1 MRGCR
6 LLEHAV
12 ISCGWP
18 VCLSRYPALAAAATT
33 HKVPCDFVASNT
45 LLRTQVPRQ
54 FSCCISKQFTAV
66 THARWLGRPAG
77 PAQGLSWT
85 GLTCSMLQLSL
96 VVGRELAAALNAA
109 VGPVAGAAA
118 GQRSQRCRR
127 SPSPTPCSHR
137 YARQRAAAL
146 AAAVGTRVHGGE
158 FSAQSSWAGPLCMFG
173 RSPSHVGLSHLCA
186 LRRWSTWSAC
196 RRTS

>member
-12 ISCGWP
+12 IGCGWP
-18 VCLSRYPALAAAATT
+18 ACLSRYPALAAAATT
-33 HKVPCDFVASNT
+33 RKVPCDFVASNIR
-45 LLRTQVPRQ
+45 LCAQVSRQ
-54 FSCCISKQFTAV
+54 FSCFISKRFTAV
-66 THARWLGRPAG
+66 THGVGHDPAG

-96 VVGRELAAALNAA
+96 VVGRELAAAVNAA
-109 VGPVAGAAA
+109 LGPVARAAA

-137 YARQRAAAL
+137 YARQRAPAL

-158 FSAQSSWAGPLCMFG
+158 LSAQSSWAGPLCMFG